1 MMGLVRREREY
12 EQRFVEVLT
21 NPYKD
26 GGEVRFFISAPV
38 VPVVRDSNDKKA
50 GC

>member
-38 VPVVRDSNDKKA
+38 VRDPHDKEA

>member
-38 VPVVRDSNDKKA
+38 VRKSNDKKA

>member
-1 MMGLVRREREY
+1 MMESLRRGFKY
-12 EQRFVEVLT
+12 EQRFVGVLT

-38 VPVVRDSNDKKA
+38 VRDPHDKEA